1 MGRSRNLRESLPGL
15 GRVLRRFLPEI
26 RVEASLLG
34 LATLAL
40 VGQVVARLLEPWP
53 LKWIFDRLAAG
64 DTANE
69 EHSVPLIGALDVSS
83 FVGVCALATLIAVV
97 ARAATGYFSSVGFAL
112 AGNRVLTRIRLELFQ
127 HVQTLSPAFHSR
139 KRSGDMLIRL
149 ISDVGILREAVVT
162 ALLPLAANVLLLTA
176 MLIVMSL
183 VDWRLTVAALIPLPF
198 FLAFTFRQ
206 TRKIQAVGRKQRQR
220 ESDLANAASE
230 AIGTIQT
237 IQAFSMESTVAGA
250 FAAAGERDLKQGVK
264 GKRLT
269 AGLERSVDVM
279 IGVSAAIVLWAGS
292 RGVLAGGLTVGDLV
306 VFLAYQRRAMRP
318 LRDFAKYSGRIAK
331 ATAAGER
338 ILEVLDAE
346 PEVQERK
353 GAEIAPHFAGS
364 LALRNVGFRYATG
377 ESAIRNL
384 DLEIAAGECVAI
396 VGPSGSGK
404 STLLR
409 LLLRLCVPTKGRI
422 EIDGLDVETFTL
434 KSLRSQIRLVPQDP
448 VLFASSIRDNIAV
461 ADPDCTDAD
470 IEAAAR
476 IARAHEFIREMPDG
490 YDSVV
495 GERGA
500 TLSWGERQRIAIA
513 RAVLRRAPVLL
524 LDEPLTGVD
533 AENASAVYDALGNA
547 VRGRTC
553 LWVTHDAQVAAR
565 CDRIVVLDEGRI
577 VESGTHDVLIAQ
589 HGRYAALAQEF
600 DAPNNNPRTMTG
612 SVHARVG

>member
-1 MGRSRNLRESLPGL
+1 
-15 GRVLRRFLPEI
+15 
-26 RVEASLLG
+26 LLG

-53 LKWIFDRLAAG
+53 LKWIFDRLASG

-69 EHSVPLIGALDVSS
+69 EHSVPLIGALDISS

-127 HVQTLSPAFHSR
+127 HMQTLSLAFHSR

-162 ALLPLAANVLLLTA
+162 ALLPLTANVLLLIA
-176 MLIVMSL
+176 MIIVMSL

-198 FLAFTFRQ
+198 FLVFTFRQ

-220 ESDLANAASE
+220 ESDLANAAAE

-292 RGVLAGGLTVGDLV
+292 RGVLAGGLTLGDLV

-353 GAEIAPHFAGS
+353 GAEIAPNFAGS

-396 VGPSGSGK
+396 VGRSGSGK

-409 LLLRLCVPTKGRI
+409 LLLRLCAPTKGRI
-422 EIDGLDVETFTL
+422 EIDGLDIETFTL

-470 IEAAAR
+470 IEEAAR
-476 IARAHEFIREMPDG
+476 IAQAHEFIREMPDG
-490 YDSVV
+490 YDSIV

-500 TLSWGERQRIAIA
+500 TLSWGERQRIVIA

-553 LWVTHDAQVAAR
+553 LWATHDTQVAAR

-589 HGRYAALAQEF
+589 NGRYAALAQEF
-600 DAPNNNPRTMTG
+600 DASNNNPRTMTG